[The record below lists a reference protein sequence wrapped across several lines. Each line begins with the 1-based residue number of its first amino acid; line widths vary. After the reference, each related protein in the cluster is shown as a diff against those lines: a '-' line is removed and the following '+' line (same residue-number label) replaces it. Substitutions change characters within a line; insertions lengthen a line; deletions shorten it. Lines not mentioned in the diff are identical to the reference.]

1 MSFSARVTRN
11 LSVVGSMVS
20 SRKCALPSAK
30 TAIAP
35 LGWKEKISSLGP
47 QLLVDQGQSAGPNCG
62 VLLLLIGLLRAP
74 ATELGGPETPLP
86 LSGSAQRS
94 MARLPL
100 GHLASGAMSM
110 MSAYFDFVYG
120 SAV

>member
-1 MSFSARVTRN
+1 
-11 LSVVGSMVS
+11 MVS

-35 LGWKEKISSLGP
+35 PGWNEKISSFGP
-47 QLLVDQGQSAGPNCG
+47 QLLVDQGQSVGPPWG
-62 VLLLLIGLLRAP
+62 VLLLLIGFLSAP
-74 ATELGGPETPLP
+74 AREFGGPETPLP

-100 GHLASGAMSM
+100 GVLASAAMSV
-110 MSAYFDFVYG
+110 MSGYFDFVYG
-120 SAV
+120 SSVSKLRPTSSAIAIVLL